1 VRARVAA
8 LYIVLVLLASWPI
21 IACAQSAQT
30 NKTLQKIAHAAS
42 QFTSWLKTIAYIVF
56 VAAAFIGVINYVFG
70 RGPEWLGRVAMGA
83 VALAVVL
90 WFIAQVFP
98 K

>member
-1 VRARVAA
+1 MRARVAA
-8 LYIVLVLLASWPI
+8 LIVLVLLSWPVI
-21 IACAQSAQT
+21 AQSAQT
-30 NKTLQKIAHAAS
+30 NNTNNTLQKITHAAN